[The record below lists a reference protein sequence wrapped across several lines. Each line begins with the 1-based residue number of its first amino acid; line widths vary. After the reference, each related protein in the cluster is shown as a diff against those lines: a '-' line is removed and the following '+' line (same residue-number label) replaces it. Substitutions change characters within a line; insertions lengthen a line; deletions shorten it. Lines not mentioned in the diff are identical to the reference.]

1 MAFILKPF
9 IGTNMERRKFIRNT
23 ALGTIAL
30 PGIFNGFGITA
41 HGENSDL
48 GKLYTS
54 TVPTDHVLVIV
65 QMSGGNDGLNT
76 VIPLDQY
83 SNYFNARSNIAIAQN
98 KVLALTGTLA
108 TGLHPSLTGLRDMY
122 NNGDLCIVQSAG
134 YPSPN
139 FSHFRAT
146 DIWMTASN
154 SNEYLT
160 TGFLGRYLNGEY
172 PGFPT
177 GYPNAAMPDPLG
189 IQFGSA
195 TSLLTLGPSIQN
207 GYTISDPNSFINNA
221 DGGEDVILPGTPA
234 NDKLI
239 YVREISKQ
247 TQAYYTVV
255 KNAYN
260 KPGNANMVTYPTN
273 SSLSN
278 QLKIVAR
285 LINGGLKT
293 KLYVVT
299 TGGFDT
305 HSGQVNTNDT
315 STGAHAN
322 LMANLG
328 NSIKAFHD
336 DLKLMGKDNRV
347 LGMTFSEF
355 GRRVKSNAS
364 VGTDHGY
371 GAPMFVFGTPAT
383 GGIIGANPVLP
394 AVATV
399 GDNLPMVNDFRN
411 IYWSIMKRWLCQDAP
426 SLMEI
431 MVRSYT
437 ELDVCSNTD
446 CNPGGRLTN
455 AEQNLVSNFPNP
467 VTGITT
473 VEFETDGGNTMLQL
487 VTHNGEVLETILEN
501 EYPRAKKIT
510 IPVDM
515 GKYKPGLYYLRY
527 ENGSKRQMKAVI
539 KN

>member
-1 MAFILKPF
+1 
-9 IGTNMERRKFIRNT
+9 MERRKFIRNT
-23 ALGTIAL
+23 ALGTISL

-177 GYPNAAMPDPLG
+177 GYPNATMPDPLG

-260 KPGNANMVTYPTN
+260 LPGNANMVTYPTG

-293 KLYVVT
+293 KIYVVT

-336 DLKLMGKDNRV
+336 DLKLMGKDGRV